1 MDFLPQTCSTIKFI
15 VNLLFRKRRKEDRH
29 SQVASFKTETIA
41 RDITKKRYIDK
52 KILQIRNI

>member
-29 SQVASFKTETIA
+29 SQVARFKTETIA
-41 RDITKKRYIDK
+41 RDIIRKRYIDK
-52 KILQIRNI
+52 KIL

>member
-15 VNLLFRKRRKEDRH
+15 ANLLFRKRRNEDRH
-29 SQVASFKTETIA
+29 SQVARFKTETIG
-41 RDITKKRYIDK
+41 RDIIRKRYIDK

>member
-15 VNLLFRKRRKEDRH
+15 VNLLFRKRKKENRH
-29 SQVASFKTETIA
+29 SQVARFKTETIA
-41 RDITKKRYIDK
+41 RDIIRKRYIDK

>member
-15 VNLLFRKRRKEDRH
+15 VNLLFRKRRKEGRH
-29 SQVASFKTETIA
+29 SQVARFKTETIA
-41 RDITKKRYIDK
+41 RDIIRKRYIDK